1 MSSPTGEYIPRFIRT
16 DDLPLNEKAGRK
28 LNGIM
33 QKLSPSNFDALVE
46 QARSI
51 KVFAE
56 EAFPVT
62 NEATETM
69 KPIVGVIIKNIKI
82 CNENDAQND
91 IYAKMFCDLSKSW
104 NGNQG
109 TIFTSLVNNE
119 LWSILNEY
127 SAVAEISEEYK
138 LQIYSVVAFIA
149 RLYKHD
155 GVSGLFVIRTLELFC
170 KKGDNN
176 IPVFAKLLLN
186 TFDKLSKEAWFK
198 GKLVNKYHQFVKDYV
213 EEGNSGIVH
222 FLMVQLLEKKWPN

>member
-1 MSSPTGEYIPRFIRT
+1 MSSPTGEYVPRFIRN

-51 KVFAE
+51 KVFAD

-62 NEATETM
+62 NESTEMM
-69 KPIVGVIIKNIKI
+69 KPIVDVIIKNIKI
-82 CNENDAQND
+82 CNETDVQND
-91 IYAKMFCDLSKSW
+91 IYAKMFCDLSRSW

-119 LWSILNEY
+119 LWFILNEY
-127 SAVAEISEEYK
+127 SAAKEISPEYK

-155 GVSGLFVIRTLELFC
+155 GVSGLFVIRVLELFC
-170 KKGDNN
+170 KNEDNT

-198 GKLVNKYHQFVKDYV
+198 GKLVNKYHKLIEDYV
-213 EEGNSGIVH
+213 AENNSGIIR